1 MKISKLH
8 GFLFFMLLV
17 QSLVAQVPKLKNPTQ
32 AVQDY
37 VNLLSEKER
46 HSLNEKLRKYED
58 STSTGIAIAILPTTE
73 DDINYQAAQILS
85 QWKIGKKGKN
95 NGVLILMNYQQRKV
109 AISTGYG
116 VEEYLTDALSK
127 QIISQDM
134 IPSFKTGNYYQGLDK
149 ATSSIIEVLSG
160 KFKREPKSEEFSIFP
175 FLIIL
180 IIVVIFIYFA
190 SKNRRNGGDGNHKG
204 GSDFDLFD
212 MIILSNMGRSSGN
225 FGGFGR
231 SSGGGFGGFG
241 GFGGGMGG
249 GGGASGSW

>member
-1 MKISKLH
+1 MMIKRFFFYFFL
-8 GFLFFMLLV
+8 LFFVSFCFGQLP
-17 QSLVAQVPKLKNPTQ
+17 SIKNPDY

-37 VNLLSEKER
+37 VGILSEQESQFLNQKLYR
-46 HSLNEKLRKYED
+46 HFEE
-58 STSTGIAIAILPTTE
+58 TSTRIVIAILPKVE
-73 DDINYQAAQILS
+73 DDINFQAAELLAK
-85 QWKIGKKGKN
+85 WKIGEKGKD
-95 NGVLILMNYQQRKV
+95 NGVLILLAYEQRKV
-109 AISTGYG
+109 AISTAYG

-134 IPSFKTGNYYQGLDK
+134 IPSFKMGNYYQGLNK
-149 ATSSIIEVLSG
+149 ATTSIIEVLSG

-180 IIVVIFIYFA
+180 IFVVIFMYFA